1 MASSIES
8 FDNIVIGGGAAGCAT
23 AGRLASAGRKVL
35 LLESGADDNTPYIH
49 IPGAFIRLFTSER
62 VSLYQMSSQK
72 NSGDRVL
79 HVPQANTL
87 GGGSSVNAMIY
98 VRGTPQDYDAWRDLG
113 CDGWGWDDVLPFY
126 INMETNETFSGP
138 LHGTSGPVRIGS
150 LQYGFPTSKAFVKA
164 GQEAGLPF
172 NPDFN
177 GVQQEGVGYF
187 QVTATD
193 GTRSSAATS
202 FLRRLPGGETVTVR
216 THVHLCRASSRRS
229 CRQYLC
235 TPYADAWRPCH
246 RRPPHSTCPEY
257 RDN

>member
-72 NSGDRVL
+72 SSGDRVL

-126 INMETNETFSGP
+126 INTETNETFSGP
-138 LHGTSGPVRIGS
+138 LHGTLGPVRIGS

-177 GVQQEGVGYF
+177 SVQQEGVGYF

>member
-72 NSGDRVL
+72 SSGDREL
-79 HVPQANTL
+79 HVPQAHTL
-87 GGGSSVNAMIY
+87 GGGSSVNALIY
-98 VRGTPQDYDAWRDLG
+98 VRGTPQDYDAWRGRG
-113 CDGWGWDDVLPFY
+113 CDGGGWDDVLPVY
-126 INMETNETFSGP
+126 RTTEGNDTFSAP

-150 LQYGFPTSKAFVKA
+150 LLSGFPTHNAFVNA
-164 GQEAGLPF
+164 GQEAGLPYH
-172 NPDFN
+172 PDFN
-177 GVQQEGVGYF
+177 GVQQEGVGYS

-193 GTRSSAATS
+193 
-202 FLRRLPGGETVTVR
+202 
-216 THVHLCRASSRRS
+216 
-229 CRQYLC
+229 
-235 TPYADAWRPCH
+235 
-246 RRPPHSTCPEY
+246 
-257 RDN
+257 